1 MTHTHMDVYG
11 IHGTMITP
19 GFLEAQ
25 IRDSEDIS
33 SIVSFCK
40 SSKLRFLLAEL
51 LHKTDVYLT
60 SKLT

>member
-25 IRDSEDIS
+25 IRDIS